1 MINTGWELE
10 RMNEI
15 LVSIHAISQRLTISG
30 GELRKPSRSDNLLIR
45 CQSSAS
51 VHSLISTCLH
61 IPWYKASNQMPQ
73 NQQLEQEK
81 TSRPNLTQVDMYVC
95 KSMPFEN
102 LPQLEVKASAI
113 RHLSDLLRSSVTVRA
128 LTHASRQL
136 FVPSKQPNLPMLNHG
151 MKRRQTQAALK
162 SVETHTVM

>member
-1 MINTGWELE
+1 
-10 RMNEI
+10 MNEI

-30 GELRKPSRSDNLLIR
+30 GELQKPSRSDNL
-45 CQSSAS
+45 
-51 VHSLISTCLH
+51 LH